1 MAATVE
7 QQRQRLLVQALAAPF
22 HGSVPRRNGNTHVV
36 LPRDATTRAAVEQVN
51 FLQRAPANFSD
62 RQMANASDDAL
73 ANMYALSFIDEVD
86 ATKKNVGNARHMN
99 AVESVAQLAR
109 LDPLAG
115 EDAAAS
121 AVTTAAGGSGMI
133 RNGRE
138 SPVPADAAVGARP
151 IGRTRVRRGNPDR
164 AAANIGALAE
174 PTAAV
179 AERSKG
185 LLALSR
191 DIASRALRNA
201 VYRETVDSYRHRT
214 LVAARAAM
222 LEAANEHGHMGHV
235 PDTNSAK
242 EWEACSYDV
251 TLRWRADGVV
261 NLQVAAVGE
270 RPDALAVTGHP
281 WAPCVALVHDPPG
294 DGNRELLLDLL
305 EALDVRPDDD
315 AVDTLKAAL
324 AELFAR
330 PAGVQALESMH
341 QTPIPVSVPEIAI
354 GTPAAAGGGP
364 PGEAELQ
371 TAMRSLD
378 GWQPVEGATSA
389 KRTDST
395 VVLRLTT
402 CPLLAA
408 TSWPIVYDGGYL
420 MGRAIEDYS
429 VGVAHERAA
438 PVDMADAVLTPR
450 IAEALQPV
458 TEVSMRVMTLL
469 HSASQWHLS
478 RGDLDRIDLQRYVEA
493 VQNALAD
500 LESPIVAAK
509 RVLMERRRALAQPA
523 TLVYHPCAWLLTA
536 PLEAIEQARRR
547 LLALAQTRRGM
558 ALKTIEF
565 RALRVQLG
573 RDVGRFNTI
582 YLGIPVWTTE
592 TDSAADLYE
601 AALNCQGHLVARLPG
616 VVAALRTATE
626 GTGEV
631 GDRQHEY
638 TPIGLMM
645 GERAKAT
652 GFTRRAIDRVKQ
664 RYVQS
669 VAAHKDPATSAAVAA
684 VSGMGA
690 HALRTPQQVMQ
701 PVYQAIMEIEKGLEL
716 QAADPSDTSWDSL
729 VTSALRQLEHARDA
743 VATAW
748 MQVQQRGH
756 VLTTTAAGSASS
768 DDLGKALEAAYAL
781 VKFVVA
787 EATEAAERYTE
798 LALSQR
804 EGESVSTPTIA
815 AQHVKR
821 SMQVLAAKLAVAATR
836 VVPEG
841 DAGVPLSPAMRE
853 LMRGV
858 PNPASLGAK
867 AVLDTFR
874 RARIGG
880 ATGTPVT
887 PDMFDAAFSN
897 HDPSRRISMLLDAA
911 YIVVRAVHMAAPAG
925 SKPFD
930 LAEVERRLD
939 SPGVRS
945 ELAKCPPDEGMLECV
960 SRVFDYIGRGGDA
973 TGVRGFQAAMR
984 GDRRSIARVM
994 CVVGGMDERRCRRWM
1009 ERVDAEPRWR
1019 SGSLLGWLRPAP
1031 APAPTATPT
1040 PASASASASTGK
1052 SVAKAPVKPIRRA
1065 PPASR

>member
-1 MAATVE
+1 MWTMATDQE
-7 QQRQRLLVQALAAPF
+7 LTRLRVHALAAPF
-22 HGSVPRRNGNTHVV
+22 HGSVPRRDGNTHVV
-36 LPRDATTRAAVEQVN
+36 LPRDATTHAAMTQIN
-51 FLQRAPANFSD
+51 FLD
-62 RQMANASDDAL
+62 RLPDGMVVKDIVDNTQTTRTQMYGL
-73 ANMYALSFIDEVD
+73 TVVDEVD
-86 ATKKNVGNARHMN
+86 ATRKDARNPRHMN
-99 AVESVAQLAR
+99 AVESAAQLAR
-109 LDPLAG
+109 LEPVPEGNLAVADVPLASG
-115 EDAAAS
+115 GNPYSFFGAPLAP
-121 AVTTAAGGSGMI
+121 TAL
-133 RNGRE
+133 
-138 SPVPADAAVGARP
+138 
-151 IGRTRVRRGNPDR
+151 GRTRVRRGNPDR
-164 AAANIGALAE
+164 AAASIGALAE

-179 AERSKG
+179 AQRSKG

-201 VYRETVDSYRHRT
+201 VDRETVDSYRHRT
-214 LVAARAAM
+214 LVAARAAL
-222 LEAANEHGHMGHV
+222 LEAAYEHGHMGHV
-235 PDTNSAK
+235 PDPDTNE
-242 EWEACSYDV
+242 EWEACSYKV

-261 NLQVAAVGE
+261 SLQVAADGE
-270 RPDALAVTGHP
+270 RPDALAVAGHP
-281 WAPCVALVHDPPG
+281 WAPCVALVHEPAG
-294 DGNRELLLDLL
+294 DGNQELLLDLL
-305 EALDVRPDDD
+305 EAMDVRPEDDV
-315 AVDTLKAAL
+315 VDKLKAAL
-324 AELFAR
+324 TELFAR
-330 PAGVQALESMH
+330 PTGVQALESMH
-341 QTPIPVSVPEIAI
+341 NTPIPVSVQEIAI
-354 GTPAAAGGGP
+354 GTPATAGGRP
-364 PGEAELQ
+364 PSDAELQ
-371 TAMRSLD
+371 TAMKRID
-378 GWQPVEGATSA
+378 GWQPVRGVSRAT
-389 KRTDST
+389 RTDST
-395 VVLRLTT
+395 VVLTLTT

-429 VGVAHERAA
+429 VDVAHERAA
-438 PVDMADAVLTPR
+438 PVDMADAVLWPR

-478 RGDLDRIDLQRYVEA
+478 RGDLDRVDLTRYVEA
-493 VQNALAD
+493 VGDALLRLDGPIQNAK
-500 LESPIVAAK
+500 E
-509 RVLMERRRALAQPA
+509 VLMERRPAFEQPT
-523 TLVYHPCAWLLTA
+523 TLVYHPCAWLLMA
-536 PLEAIEQARRR
+536 PLEAMQVARKR
-547 LLALAQTRRGM
+547 LHKLATSRARGFG
-558 ALKTIEF
+558 LGTIEF
-565 RALRVQLG
+565 KALRVQLG

-601 AALNCQGHLVARLPG
+601 AALNCQGHLVARLTG
-616 VVAALRTATE
+616 VVAALKTATE

-631 GDRQHEY
+631 GDRPHEY

-645 GERAKAT
+645 RERAKAT

-664 RYVQS
+664 RYEQS
-669 VAAHKDPATSAAVAA
+669 VAALKDPATSAAVAA

-701 PVYQAIMEIEKGLEL
+701 PVYQAIMEIEKGIEL
-716 QAADPSDTSWDSL
+716 QAADPSDASWDAL
-729 VTSALRQLEHARDA
+729 VSSAIGQLELARDSI
-743 VATAW
+743 ATAW

-756 VLTTTAAGSASS
+756 VLTTTVPNSPSA

-787 EATEAAERYTE
+787 EAKVAEERYAE

-804 EGESVSTPTIA
+804 EGESVSTLTIA

-841 DAGVPLSPAMRE
+841 DGGMPLTPAMRE

-858 PNPASLGAK
+858 PNPASQGAQG
-867 AVLDTFR
+867 VL
-874 RARIGG
+874 RAFSNSPVGEAP
-880 ATGTPVT
+880 ATRVT

-897 HDPSRRISMLLDAA
+897 PDPSRRISMLIDAA
-911 YIVVRAVHMAAPAG
+911 YIVVRAVHMAAPVG

-930 LAEVERRLD
+930 LAKVERRLD

-973 TGVRGFQAAMR
+973 TGVRGFQEAMR

-994 CVVGGMDERRCRRWM
+994 CVVGGMDERTCRRWM
-1009 ERVDAEPRWR
+1009 ARVDAEPRWR

-1031 APAPTATPT
+1031 AP
-1040 PASASASASTGK
+1040 
-1052 SVAKAPVKPIRRA
+1052 R
-1065 PPASR
+1065 